1 MPLPYWGGEGE
12 GLPAMLRTIIIDDEP
27 HIRDTL
33 RKLLARHCPQVS
45 VIGEASGVADGIRA
59 IKKLHP
65 ELVLLDI
72 NLEDG
77 TAFDL
82 LHSLN
87 SVDFKIIFISA
98 CDKTTIQAIK
108 LNRLEFLTKPVNPD
122 ELIAA
127 VKHAG
132 KSDPHDMA
140 LKLQAFEVNVRK

>member
-1 MPLPYWGGEGE
+1 
-12 GLPAMLRTIIIDDEP
+12 MLRTIIIDDEP

-45 VIGEASGVADGIRA
+45 VIGEASGVDDGIKA
-59 IKKLHP
+59 IKKLQP

-98 CDKTTIQAIK
+98 FDRDNIQAIK
-108 LNRLEFLTKPVNPD
+108 LSSLEFLAKPINPEDLVKAVNNAESNQPCNSFSFR
-122 ELIAA
+122 ERIL
-127 VKHAG
+127 
-132 KSDPHDMA
+132 
-140 LKLQAFEVNVRK
+140 

>member
-1 MPLPYWGGEGE
+1 
-12 GLPAMLRTIIIDDEP
+12 MLRTIIIDDEP

-45 VIGEASGVADGIRA
+45 VIGEASGVDDGIKA
-59 IKKLHP
+59 IKKLQP

-87 SVDFKIIFISA
+87 SVDFKIIFISG
-98 CDKTTIQAIK
+98 
-108 LNRLEFLTKPVNPD
+108 FL
-122 ELIAA
+122 
-127 VKHAG
+127 
-132 KSDPHDMA
+132 SY
-140 LKLQAFEVNVRK
+140 R